1 MVKRSRKPKTR
12 KSGNITVKP
21 VTKVPKKEYVLLVNE
36 KVELELKSALL
47 HMENKELFWFGE
59 INEIN
64 ENTFELVNLFFPP
77 QINQATYVE
86 TDDDHFPKW
95 QFDNLV
101 KTGKVQKIRLH
112 GHSHPT
118 FQVFP
123 SGTDMAEIK
132 EVLEEVDDYYIQM
145 IINNK
150 LQTYLKYYD
159 KKTGEVIDMKIE
171 FKVQMEIAEKLD
183 KVIYIPTYNFPYY
196 AITAGGYG
204 YKKTSNQKTIYE
216 PSTIILDE
224 TYYQKDSF
232 EDYLEDFNRR
242 FYEDV
247 EQYEPEPDIEQYNDE
262 GGIDIEFD

>member
-1 MVKRSRKPKTR
+1 MVKRNRKPRTR
-12 KSGNITVKP
+12 KSRATILKP
-21 VTKVPKKEYVLLVNE
+21 VTKEYTLLVNE
-36 KVELELKSALL
+36 KVELELKSALI
-47 HMENKELFWFGE
+47 HMGNKELFWFGE
-59 INEIN
+59 INKIN
-64 ENTFELVNLFFPP
+64 KDTFELVNLFFPP
-77 QINQATYVE
+77 QINQSTYVE

-123 SGTDMAEIK
+123 SGTDMAEINK
-132 EVLEEVDDYYIQM
+132 VLEEVDDYYIQM

-159 KKTGEVIDMKIE
+159 KKTDEVIDMRIE

-183 KVIYIPTYNFPYY
+183 KVTHIPAYTFPSY

-204 YKKTSNQKTIYE
+204 YKKTSSPSVISPFE
-216 PSTIILDE
+216 PYTLPDE
-224 TYYQKDSF
+224 KHYQDSF

-242 FYEDV
+242 FYEEV

-262 GGIDIEFD
+262 GGIDIEFE